1 VVQDTE
7 LTSNKEGFDSPWD
20 RQLYM
25 KKIAIIEKI
34 HNDGLELLKKK
45 QNYDFELITDISE
58 ENLIKKLPEFD
69 ACTLRVSKLNEN
81 ILKHCPKLKVISRHG
96 VGYDNV
102 DLDYIKK
109 KNITLLIT
117 ATANAVAVAEHVIY
131 MMLSISKS
139 INRYDAEVRTGNFK
153 KNSLSIETLE
163 LFNKE
168 ILILGFG
175 RIGKSLIKRCLG
187 FDMKVKIF
195 DPFVS
200 KDSINEFG
208 GTKIDNLDDGLKM
221 CDYLSL
227 HVPLTEKTRN
237 MINYSKLKTMKQNA
251 IIINT
256 SRGGIINEIDLDKA
270 INEKIIFGAGLDVF
284 EKEPVD
290 INNPLLKNKKV
301 LLSPHSAT
309 FTNECKSRMSIE
321 AANNIIDFF
330 ENKIDKSMVVKV

>member
-1 VVQDTE
+1 
-7 LTSNKEGFDSPWD
+7 
-20 RQLYM
+20 M
-25 KKIAIIEKI
+25 KKIAVIEKI

-45 QNYDFELITDISE
+45 QDYDFELITNISE

-102 DLDYIKK
+102 DLDYIKTR
-109 KNITLLIT
+109 NITLLIT

-139 INRYDAEVRTGNFK
+139 INHYDSEVRSGNFK
-153 KNSLSIETLE
+153 KNSARIETLE

-187 FDMKVKIF
+187 FDMKVKVF

-200 KDSINEFG
+200 EDSIKELG
-208 GTKIDNLDDGLKM
+208 GVKIDNLDDGLKK

-227 HVPLTEKTRN
+227 HVPLTGKTKN
-237 MINYSKLKTMKQNA
+237 MINYSKLKKMKQNA

-290 INNPLLKNKKV
+290 INNPLLKNKKI

-309 FTNECKSRMSIE
+309 FTNECKSRMSLE
-321 AANNIIDFF
+321 ATKNIIDFF
-330 ENKIDKSMVVKV
+330 ENKIDKSMIVKV

>member
-1 VVQDTE
+1 
-7 LTSNKEGFDSPWD
+7 
-20 RQLYM
+20 M
-25 KKIAIIEKI
+25 KKIAVIEKI

-45 QNYDFELITDISE
+45 QDYDYELITDVSE
-58 ENLIKKLPEFD
+58 ENLIKKLPDFD
-69 ACTLRVSKLNEN
+69 ACTLRVSKLNEK

-96 VGYDNV
+96 VGYDNI
-102 DLDYIKK
+102 DLNYIKTK
-109 KNITLLIT
+109 KITLLIT

-131 MMLSISKS
+131 MMLSVSKS
-139 INRYDAEVRTGNFK
+139 INKYDTEVRSGNFK
-153 KNSLSIETLE
+153 KNSTNIETLE

-175 RIGKSLIKRCLG
+175 RIGKSLIKRCTG

-200 KDSINEFG
+200 KESIEEFG
-208 GTKIDNLDDGLKM
+208 GTKIDNLDNGLKT

-227 HVPLTEKTRN
+227 HVPLTEKTKN
-237 MINYSKLKTMKQNA
+237 MIDYSKLKTMKKNV

-256 SRGGIINEIDLDKA
+256 SRGGIINEKDLDKA

-290 INNPLLKNKKV
+290 MDNPLLKNKKV

-309 FTNECKSRMSIE
+309 FTNECKSRMSLE
-321 AANNIIDFF
+321 VTKNIIDFF
-330 ENKIDKSMVVKV
+330 ENKIDKSMIVKI

>member
-1 VVQDTE
+1 
-7 LTSNKEGFDSPWD
+7 
-20 RQLYM
+20 M

-34 HNDGLELLKKK
+34 HNDGLELLKK
-45 QNYDFELITDISE
+45 NPDYDYELITDISE

-102 DLDYIKK
+102 DLNYIKT
-109 KNITLLIT
+109 KNIALLIT
-117 ATANAVAVAEHVIY
+117 ATANAAAVAEHVIY
-131 MMLSISKS
+131 MMLSISKG
-139 INRYDAEVRTGNFK
+139 INQYDAEVRSGNFK
-153 KNSLSIETLE
+153 KNSSNIETLE

-175 RIGKSLIKRCLG
+175 RIGKILIKRCLG
-187 FDMKVKIF
+187 FDMKVKVF
-195 DPFVS
+195 DPFMS
-200 KDSINEFG
+200 KDSIEELG
-208 GTKIDNLDDGLKM
+208 GTKVDNLNDGLKT

-227 HVPLTEKTRN
+227 HVPLTNETTN
-237 MINYSKLKTMKQNA
+237 MINYSKLKTMKNNV

-256 SRGGIINEIDLDKA
+256 SRGGIINELDLDKA

-284 EKEPVD
+284 GKEPVD

-309 FTNECKSRMSIE
+309 FTNECKSRMSLE
-321 AANNIIDFF
+321 TTKNIIDFF
-330 ENKIDKSMVVKV
+330 ENKIDKLMIVKV